1 MVTIGPVMND
11 HIVTSYSGD
20 LETLSADILRMG
32 GLVESMI
39 MEACNAVAIGD
50 LETARKTVI
59 RDKDVDIL
67 EASIERRIATILAL
81 RQPMAQDLRE
91 VLAALKIA
99 NDLERVGDLSKNIAK
114 RAETVSATGART
126 VLRGVQRMGQAVTVQ
141 LAGVLD
147 SYRNKDADG
156 ALRVWQND
164 EEIDQLYNSY
174 FREVLTYMIEDPRTI
189 GAGAHILFM
198 AKNLERIGDH
208 ATNIAELV
216 YFFVTGNYLD
226 ATERPKI
233 DIGQE

>member
-1 MVTIGPVMND
+1 MND
-11 HIVTSYSGD
+11 HIVTSYSDD
-20 LETLSADILRMG
+20 LEALSADILRMG
-32 GLVESMI
+32 GLVEAMI
-39 MEACNAVAIGD
+39 MQACNAVAIGD
-50 LETARKTVI
+50 LETARKTVL
-59 RDKDVDIL
+59 RDQDVDVL

-114 RAETVSATGART
+114 RAETVSATGTQT
-126 VLRGVQRMGQAVTVQ
+126 VLRGVQRMGQAVTTQ
-141 LAGVLD
+141 LASVLD
-147 SYRNKDADG
+147 AYRNKDAEA

-174 FREVLTYMIEDPRTI
+174 FREVLTYMMEDPRTI

-198 AKNLERIGDH
+198 AKNLERMGDH

-216 YFFVTGNYLD
+216 YFFVTGDYLD
-226 ATERPKI
+226 ATERPKL

>member
-1 MVTIGPVMND
+1 MND
-11 HIVTSYSGD
+11 HIVTSYSDD
-20 LETLSADILRMG
+20 LEALSADILRMG

-50 LETARKTVI
+50 MDTARKTVI
-59 RDKDVDIL
+59 RDKDVDVL
-67 EASIERRIATILAL
+67 EANIERRIATILAL

-114 RAETVSATGART
+114 RAETVSPAVDRS
-126 VLRGVQRMGQAVTVQ
+126 VLRGIQRMGEAVTSQ

-147 SYRNKDADG
+147 AYRNKDAAA

-164 EEIDQLYNSY
+164 KEIDQLYNSY

-189 GAGAHILFM
+189 GAGAHVLFM
-198 AKNLERIGDH
+198 AKNLERMGDH

-216 YFFVTGNYLD
+216 YFFVTGDYLD
-226 ATERPKI
+226 ATERPKL
-233 DIGQE
+233 DTDQN